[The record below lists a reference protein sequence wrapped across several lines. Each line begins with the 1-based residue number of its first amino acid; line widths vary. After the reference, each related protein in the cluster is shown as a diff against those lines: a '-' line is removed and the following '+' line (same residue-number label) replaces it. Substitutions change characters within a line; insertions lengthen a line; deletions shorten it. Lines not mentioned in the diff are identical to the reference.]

1 MCIYIHVCICIFSMC
16 LYMIECFY
24 VHCMNFWVPWNIE
37 YDVSSRET
45 GVIEGCE

>member
-1 MCIYIHVCICIFSMC
+1 MC

-24 VHCMNFWVPWNIE
+24 VHCMNSCVPWYIE

-45 GVIEGCE
+45 GVIDNCE